1 MSEFYAGGPAQS
13 AGPAA
18 EAALELFHDAARSVP
33 AYAAFLRS
41 AGIDPGSVRSAGDFD
56 RLPLLTKDTY
66 HRRYPLPELC
76 RDGRLDG
83 CDMVAVSSGS
93 SGTPTVWPRSVLD
106 ERAVAYRFE
115 QVFRDGFRAAERRTL
130 AVICFAL
137 GSWVGGMYTTAAC
150 RHLAAKGYP
159 LTVVTPGND
168 LAEILR
174 VVGELG
180 PLFDQVVLAGYP
192 PFVKNVVDAGLAQGI
207 DWQAFRVK
215 LVLAGEVFS
224 EEWRDLVGRRAGLT
238 APLADSASLY
248 GTADAGV
255 LGTETP
261 LSVSVRRFLAGRP
274 DALRELAGQARL
286 PTLVQYDPMARYFQA
301 SGSSLLFSSDGATP
315 LVRYHIADEGGLVGF
330 DEMLAFCSR
339 HGHDPL
345 AEADKL
351 AAGQANKQAAL
362 QAGRPGGAP
371 RLPFVYVF
379 GRSLFTVSYF
389 GANIYPENVTVA
401 LERPDVSDWVTGKFV
416 LSSAETADRDRELR
430 VVVELAPGQDGS
442 AEREGQLADAIRAEL
457 RCLNSEFAHYV
468 PDAAQLPV
476 VELRPAADPEYFPA
490 GVKHRYTR
498 PAASPA
504 APPQD

>member
-1 MSEFYAGGPAQS
+1 MREFYAHGPTQS

-18 EAALELFHDAARSVP
+18 AAALALFHDAARSVP
-33 AYAAFLRS
+33 AYAAFLKS
-41 AGIDPGSVRSAGDFD
+41 AGVDPGAVRSADDFD
-56 RLPLLTKDTY
+56 RLPLLTKDSY

-83 CDMVAVSSGS
+83 CDTVAVSSGS
-93 SGTPTVWPRSVLD
+93 SGRPTVWPRSVLD
-106 ERAVAYRFE
+106 ERAVAARFE
-115 QVFRDGFRAAERRTL
+115 QVFRDGFRAGERRTL

-137 GSWVGGMYTTAAC
+137 GSWVGGMYTAAAC

-159 LTVVTPGND
+159 ITVATPGND
-168 LAEILR
+168 VAEILR
-174 VVGELG
+174 VVGELA

-192 PFVKNVVDAGLAQGI
+192 PFVKNVVDAGRDQGI
-207 DWQAFRVK
+207 DWPAFRVK

-224 EEWRDLVGRRAGLT
+224 EEWRDLMGRRAGLT

-261 LSVSVRRFLAGRP
+261 LSVSVRRFLANRP
-274 DALRELAGQARL
+274 DALQELVGQARL
-286 PTLVQYDPMARYFQA
+286 PTLVQYDPMARYFQT
-301 SGSSLLFSSDGATP
+301 SGPTLLFSADGATP
-315 LVRYHIADEGGLVGF
+315 LVRYHIADEGGLVGY
-330 DEMLAFCSR
+330 DEMLAFCAR
-339 HGHDPL
+339 HGHDPR
-345 AEADKL
+345 AEV
-351 AAGQANKQAAL
+351 GT
-362 QAGRPGGAP
+362 GTGAP

-401 LERPDVSDWVTGKFV
+401 LERPGVSDWVTGKFV
-416 LSSAETADRDRELR
+416 LSTAETADRDRELR
-430 VVVELAPGQDGS
+430 VAVELAAGQAAS
-442 AEREGQLADAIRAEL
+442 AERAAELADAIRAEL
-457 RCLNSEFAHYV
+457 RRLNSEFAHYV

-476 VELRPAADPEYFPA
+476 VDLRPAGDPEYFPP

-498 PAASPA
+498 PATS
-504 APPQD
+504 

>member
-1 MSEFYAGGPAQS
+1 MSEFYAGEPAQT

-41 AGIDPGSVRSAGDFD
+41 AGIDAGAVRSPDDFD

-66 HRRYPLPELC
+66 HRRYPLADLC

-106 ERAVAYRFE
+106 ERAVAFRFE
-115 QVFRDGFRAAERRTL
+115 QVFRDGFRAGERSTL

-159 LTVVTPGND
+159 VTVVTPGND

-174 VVGELG
+174 VVVELG

-192 PFVKNVVDAGLAQGI
+192 PFVKNVVDTGLSQGV
-207 DWQAFRVK
+207 DWPALQVK
-215 LVLAGEVFS
+215 LALAGEVFS
-224 EEWRDLVGRRAGLT
+224 EEWRDLVGRRAGMT
-238 APLADSASLY
+238 SPLADSASLY

-261 LSVSVRRFLAGRP
+261 LSVSVRRFLAARP
-274 DALRELAGQARL
+274 DALRELAGQDRL
-286 PTLVQYDPMARYFQA
+286 PTLVQYDPVARYFQTA
-301 SGSSLLFSSDGATP
+301 ADSTLLFSSDGATP
-315 LVRYHIADEGGLVGF
+315 LVRYHIADEGGLVGYE
-330 DEMLAFCSR
+330 EMLAFCAR

-345 AEADKL
+345 AEV
-351 AAGQANKQAAL
+351 GE
-362 QAGRPGGAP
+362 RGGAP

-379 GRSLFTVSYF
+379 GRSLFTVSFF
-389 GANIYPENVTVA
+389 GANVYPENVTVA
-401 LERPDVSDWVTGKFV
+401 LERPGISDWVTGKFV
-416 LSSAETADRDRELR
+416 LSSEETADRDRELR
-430 VVVELAPGQDGS
+430 VVVELAAGQAGS
-442 AEREGQLADAIRAEL
+442 PDREAQLAEAIRAEL
-457 RCLNSEFAHYV
+457 RRLNSEFAHYV
-468 PDAAQLPV
+468 PDSAQLPH
-476 VELRPAADPEYFPA
+476 VEVRPFGDPAHFPP

-498 PAASPA
+498 PASPP
-504 APPQD
+504 PPQEP

>member
-1 MSEFYAGGPAQS
+1 MDRGRAERVLHGMGEFYASGPAQS

-18 EAALELFHDAARSVP
+18 EAALELFHDAACSVP
-33 AYAAFLRS
+33 AYAAFLSS
-41 AGIDPGSVRSAGDFD
+41 AGVDPGSIRSAADFD
-56 RLPLLTKDTY
+56 RLPLLTKETY
-66 HRRYPLPELC
+66 QRRYPLPDLC

-93 SGTPTVWPRSVLD
+93 SGAPTVWPRSVLD
-106 ERAVAYRFE
+106 ERVVAARFE
-115 QVFRDGFRAAERRTL
+115 QVFRDGFQADERRTL

-137 GSWVGGMYTTAAC
+137 GSWVGGMYTAACC

-159 LTVVTPGND
+159 ITVATPGND
-168 LAEILR
+168 VAEILR
-174 VVGELG
+174 VVGELA

-192 PFVKNVVDAGLAQGI
+192 PFVKGVVDAGLAQGI
-207 DWQAFRVK
+207 DWAAFRVK

-238 APLADSASLY
+238 APLSDSASLY

-261 LSVSVRRFLAGRP
+261 LSVSIRKFLAGRP
-274 DALRELAGQARL
+274 DALRELVGSSRL
-286 PTLVQYDPMARYFQA
+286 PTLVQYDPMTRYFQA
-301 SGSSLLFSSDGATP
+301 SGSTLLFSGDGATP

-330 DEMLAFCSR
+330 DEMLEFCSR

-345 AEADKL
+345 SETGAETGA
-351 AAGQANKQAAL
+351 
-362 QAGRPGGAP
+362 RRGAP

-401 LERPDVSDWVTGKFV
+401 LERPAVSDWVTGKFV
-416 LSSAETADRDRELR
+416 VYTAETADRDRELR
-430 VVVELAPGQDGS
+430 VVVELGPGQAAS
-442 AEREGQLADAIRAEL
+442 AERTAELAGAIRAEL
-457 RCLNSEFAHYV
+457 RRLNSEFAHYV
-468 PDAAQLPV
+468 PETAQLPV
-476 VELRPAADPEYFPA
+476 VELRPCGDPEYFPP

-498 PAASPA
+498 PR
-504 APPQD
+504 

>member
-18 EAALELFHDAARSVP
+18 EAALDLFHDTARSVP
-33 AYAAFLRS
+33 AYAGFLHS
-41 AGIDPGSVRSAGDFD
+41 AGIDPGEVRSPADFD

-76 RDGRLDG
+76 RGGRLDG

-106 ERAVAYRFE
+106 ERAVASRFE
-115 QVFRDGFRAAERRTL
+115 QVFRDGFRAGERTTL
-130 AVICFAL
+130 TVICFAH
-137 GSWVGGMYTTAAC
+137 GSWVGGMYTAAAC

-159 LTVVTPGND
+159 VTVVTPGND
-168 LAEILR
+168 MAEILR

-207 DWQAFRVK
+207 NWPALRVK

-224 EEWRDLVGRRAGLT
+224 EEWRDLVGRRAGLS

-261 LSVSVRRFLAGRP
+261 LSVSIRRFLASRP

-301 SGSSLLFSSDGATP
+301 CGPTLAFSSDGATP

-330 DEMLAFCSR
+330 DEMLAFCAR

-345 AEADKL
+345 AEA
-351 AAGQANKQAAL
+351 G
-362 QAGRPGGAP
+362 PHGGAP

-389 GANIYPENVTVA
+389 GANIYPDNVTVA
-401 LERPDVSDWVTGKFV
+401 LEGPGVSDWVTGKFV
-416 LSSAETADRDRELR
+416 LSTAETADRDRELR
-430 VVVELAPGQDGS
+430 VTVELAAGQAAS
-442 AEREGQLADAIRAEL
+442 AEREARLAGAIRAEL
-457 RCLNSEFAHYV
+457 RRLNSEFAHYV

-476 VELRPAADPEYFPA
+476 VQLRPAGDPEYFPP

-498 PAASPA
+498 PAVPRPGS
-504 APPQD
+504 AP

>member
-1 MSEFYAGGPAQS
+1 MSEFYAGEPAQS

-18 EAALELFHDAARSVP
+18 EAALELFQDAARSVP
-33 AYAAFLRS
+33 AYAKFLSS
-41 AGIDPGSVRSAGDFD
+41 AGVDPGTVRSPAGFD

-76 RDGRLDG
+76 RDGRLDR

-106 ERAVAYRFE
+106 ERAVASRFE
-115 QVFRDGFRAAERRTL
+115 QVFRDGFGAAGRSTL

-159 LTVVTPGND
+159 VTVVTPGND
-168 LAEILR
+168 MAEILR
-174 VVGELG
+174 VVRELG

-207 DWQAFRVK
+207 DWPAFRVK
-215 LVLAGEVFS
+215 LALAGEVFS

-261 LSVSVRRFLAGRP
+261 LSVSVRRFLASRP
-274 DALRELAGQARL
+274 DALRELVGQARL
-286 PTLVQYDPMARYFQA
+286 PTLVQYDPVARYFQA
-301 SGSSLLFSSDGATP
+301 SGPTLLFSSDGATP
-315 LVRYHIADEGGLVGF
+315 LVRYHIADEGGLVSY

-345 AEADKL
+345 AEV
-351 AAGQANKQAAL
+351 GTE
-362 QAGRPGGAP
+362 GGAP

-401 LERPDVSDWVTGKFV
+401 LERPGVSDWVTGKFV
-416 LSSAETADRDRELR
+416 LSTAETADRDRELR
-430 VVVELAPGQDGS
+430 VVAELAAGQVAS
-442 AEREGQLADAIRAEL
+442 AERAAELADAIRAEL
-457 RCLNSEFAHYV
+457 RRLNSEFAHYV

-476 VELRPAADPEYFPA
+476 VELRPAGDPEYFPPGA
-490 GVKHRYTR
+490 KHRYTR
-498 PAASPA
+498 PAAPPA
-504 APPQD
+504 